1 MFCKRTKEF
10 LSQQGIEFEER
21 DVSQDEAALDELQQR
36 GLMTT
41 PVTLI
46 DGEAVVWDLTE
57 RSWSSCSDLM
67 RRQTANLARRLMS
80 ANHGC
85 AGSQTPPVKRVA

>member
-1 MFCKRTKEF
+1 MFCKRTKKF

-21 DVSQDEAALDELQQR
+21 DLSKDEAALDELQQL

-46 DGEAVVWDLTE
+46 DGEAVVGFDRAKL
-57 RSWSSCSDLM
+57 
-67 RRQTANLARRLMS
+67 
-80 ANHGC
+80 
-85 AGSQTPPVKRVA
+85 VKLLGLDEAPDS

>member
-10 LSQQGIEFEER
+10 LSEHGIIFEER
-21 DVSQDEAALDELQQR
+21 DVSSDEEALEELQKR

-46 DGEAVVWDLTE
+46 DDGVVVGFDRAKLTE
-57 RSWSSCSDLM
+57 LLGI
-67 RRQTANLARRLMS
+67 A
-80 ANHGC
+80 
-85 AGSQTPPVKRVA
+85 

>member
-21 DVSQDEAALDELQQR
+21 DVSQDEAALTELQQR

-46 DGEAVVWDLTE
+46 DGEAVVGFDRAKL
-57 RSWSSCSDLM
+57 
-67 RRQTANLARRLMS
+67 
-80 ANHGC
+80 
-85 AGSQTPPVKRVA
+85 VKLLGLDEAPDS

>member
-21 DVSQDEAALDELQQR
+21 DVSKDEAALDELQQL

-46 DGEAVVWDLTE
+46 GGEAVVGFDRAKL
-57 RSWSSCSDLM
+57 
-67 RRQTANLARRLMS
+67 
-80 ANHGC
+80 
-85 AGSQTPPVKRVA
+85 VKLLGLD

>member
-10 LSQQGIEFEER
+10 LSQEGIEFEER
-21 DVSQDEAALDELQQR
+21 DVSKDDAALDELQQR

-46 DGEAVVWDLTE
+46 DGEVVVGFDRAKL
-57 RSWSSCSDLM
+57 
-67 RRQTANLARRLMS
+67 
-80 ANHGC
+80 
-85 AGSQTPPVKRVA
+85 VKLLGLD